1 MHVLVFI
8 DLGVGV
14 FREENG
20 GEARY
25 SLEGVDSG
33 CGGVRVRGLKLGLG
47 GGVRTMR
54 TGAPASSAPF
64 TVRPNAVAATGKGT
78 FERHSHFRL
87 SDTSDDF
94 VCCQVSSIINI
105 RGELN

>member
-14 FREENG
+14 FWEENG

-47 GGVRTMR
+47 GGVRTWR
-54 TGAPASSAPF
+54 AGASASSAPF
-64 TVRPNAVAATGKGT
+64 TVRPNTVAATGKGHLRDIHISVYPT
-78 FERHSHFRL
+78 RL
-87 SDTSDDF
+87 MILSAAK
-94 VCCQVSSIINI
+94 
-105 RGELN
+105 